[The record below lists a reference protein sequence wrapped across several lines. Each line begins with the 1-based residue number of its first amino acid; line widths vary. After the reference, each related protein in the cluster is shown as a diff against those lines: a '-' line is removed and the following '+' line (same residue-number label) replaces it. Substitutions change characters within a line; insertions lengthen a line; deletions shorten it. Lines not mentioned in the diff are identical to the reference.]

1 MGAELQGTAYR
12 LKAWGGSGEDLAARL
27 RPLELPCP
35 RYAADAMRWTTLLID
50 HPWLALLVATALA
63 LVWRS
68 CRSRTALVAAV
79 LWVAYAAWEITVSE
93 DRLDANIRIDLLVIY
108 PLLGVLTVLAVWS
121 GWRASRRQ

>member
-1 MGAELQGTAYR
+1 
-12 LKAWGGSGEDLAARL
+12 
-27 RPLELPCP
+27 
-35 RYAADAMRWTTLLID
+35 MRWTTLLID

-79 LWVAYAAWEITVSE
+79 LWLAYTGWEITVSE

-108 PLLGVLTVLAVWS
+108 PLLAVLTVLAVWS